1 MATDRNEYI
10 ARNSEYNYN
19 EDLVSFSL
27 VDESTVRKLQKDGK
41 VVLPQKKINIPKDM
55 RWNEKQMGSK
65 LMQGIQNGYSIPKIA
80 NSLLEV
86 IGNNK
91 ASATRNARTM
101 TTSAENGGRLDS
113 YKDLQAR
120 GVVQKKKWMAT
131 PDDRTRKSH
140 IDIDGEEQDIDAEF
154 SNGCMYPADGHG
166 PSEEVWNCRCSMHT
180 HIIGFR
186 RADGSISR
194 VNYDRDKTMHDTQMD
209 AEKARRAQLQAQKG
223 QKATPTPAKD
233 NAGRVE
239 SAKIE
244 AVLSEA
250 DYAAFMDLVNNAD
263 NAGLY
268 GSYADD
274 IGRLEYST
282 TEGGSYSKGYNRIVF
297 SLEKGNYEGID
308 AFSTLAHEYNHFFDA
323 KIGRNGKLS
332 FNEIDLINQKC
343 QIGSGSVKI
352 LKETPSQSDEFLAA
366 LRKDMEIL
374 KAKGLR
380 ECYNE
385 FNASRILH
393 NSTSGVQDALDGF
406 FGTQKTF
413 NGWGHGNKYYNRQY
427 NKWIKSFG
435 KETEL
440 KDALNSLGMDASNQT
455 KAKNILRQYEAAS
468 EAWANVGSA
477 ITCKGPEYDAIQKY
491 MPNTLAAYKKIIG
504 GI

>member
-41 VVLPQKKINIPKDM
+41 VVLPQKKIDIPKDM

-194 VNYDRDKTMHDTQMD
+194 VNYDRDKTMHDTQMAAERKERGIDEVMQKVGPEITKPVIEFTPATTIAEAEEYARQNFVVENNWAGEGTVSYKGISLENANAINEEFTKLFAENELPRLRNIGVMNFRQNIWKDSKD
-209 AEKARRAQLQAQKG
+209 APMAYRAMFDGEIFFNPTILKNAKSLDAYIKKG
-223 QKATPTPAKD
+223 QEAFDFCINNMDKFSGKQLDMVKLYAK
-233 NAGRVE
+233 AGRQTIAETTDNPIKAMLDHEVGHHIDHQILMKNKDFVE
-239 SAKIE
+239 VTKTGMDEYGIKLSGYALHTRGEYVAESFCAYINGVDGVDPALAKI
-244 AVLSEA
+244 
-250 DYAAFMDLVNNAD
+250 F
-263 NAGLY
+263 
-268 GSYADD
+268 
-274 IGRLEYST
+274 
-282 TEGGSYSKGYNRIVF
+282 SK
-297 SLEKGNYEGID
+297 E
-308 AFSTLAHEYNHFFDA
+308 
-323 KIGRNGKLS
+323 
-332 FNEIDLINQKC
+332 
-343 QIGSGSVKI
+343 
-352 LKETPSQSDEFLAA
+352 
-366 LRKDMEIL
+366 
-374 KAKGLR
+374 
-380 ECYNE
+380 
-385 FNASRILH
+385 
-393 NSTSGVQDALDGF
+393 VQ
-406 FGTQKTF
+406 
-413 NGWGHGNKYYNRQY
+413 R
-427 NKWIKSFG
+427 
-435 KETEL
+435 
-440 KDALNSLGMDASNQT
+440 
-455 KAKNILRQYEAAS
+455 
-468 EAWANVGSA
+468 
-477 ITCKGPEYDAIQKY
+477 
-491 MPNTLAAYKKIIG
+491 
-504 GI
+504 